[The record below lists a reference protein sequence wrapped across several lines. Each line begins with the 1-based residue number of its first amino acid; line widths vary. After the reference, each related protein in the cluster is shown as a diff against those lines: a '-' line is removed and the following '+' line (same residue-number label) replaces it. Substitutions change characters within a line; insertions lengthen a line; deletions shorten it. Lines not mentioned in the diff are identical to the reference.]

1 MLSAASKTLLGQL
14 SSQTVL
20 FAVQAKEND
29 EDLPP
34 WVRTE
39 RAREL
44 AAQADGLPFGV
55 YLLGAAIVSIAA
67 VWPTSAYCCGALFGA
82 SAPAALGGSYHAL
95 AMLARAVLRLSKGF
109 ASQSNTTKHCQ
120 AK

>member
-1 MLSAASKTLLGQL
+1 M
-14 SSQTVL
+14 
-20 FAVQAKEND
+20 QAKED
-29 EDLPP
+29 DKDLPP

-67 VWPTSAYCCGALFGA
+67 VWRPLLIAVLHCFGA
-82 SAPAALGGSYHAL
+82 SAPAALGGCHCAL
-95 AMLARAVLRLSKGF
+95 AVLALAV
-109 ASQSNTTKHCQ
+109 
-120 AK
+120 